1 MCAYAFRCRGARTR
15 STSPRPR
22 LWRSTS
28 GIARPVTD
36 QTPWGTGLT
45 VAAFVA
51 AVVAA
56 AVIVLSIGLIRVHPL
71 LAAGLNLVAVG
82 GLAPTVWGWR
92 RIPVWRWFVLGTGV
106 GVAVA
111 WIALL
116 AITASGV

>member
-1 MCAYAFRCRGARTR
+1 M
-15 STSPRPR
+15 S
-22 LWRSTS
+22 
-28 GIARPVTD
+28 D
-36 QTPWGTGLT
+36 QTPWATGLT

-111 WIALL
+111 WIALV